1 MISPLPELAAGTREE
16 INSRAWFVD
25 TDDWRNVFVNYAP
38 FMAFAR
44 ADDSSNRACMGTLV
58 ISGVASVREVAKAFD
73 VSHGLVHKLARR
85 IRVDGLDGVYA
96 ERRGP
101 QGPSKM
107 TREVRKA
114 AARMIREG
122 KATRAVAA
130 EIGERF
136 GITVSHNT
144 IALLRRKKGL
154 ARPEPP
160 RAPEQA
166 PLPMGTGG
174 LVIVP
179 ADLDGVETNYGGA
192 FLYFAALAQLD
203 LVGIWKKTFAW
214 GQKLGYMLSEVVLAL
229 VFLMIL
235 RYPTVESTKKA
246 MRRHLAPLLGLDCA
260 PSIPTLRRKIRYL
273 AAQKRGGAML
283 RAYAEQASK
292 AELVQLGVLYIDGHF
307 KPYYGKAPVS
317 KGYFS
322 QRRLPHPGLIQY
334 FVNDIEARPV
344 FFLTVEAHVS
354 LIQSLRPI
362 LQEIRQLIGDE
373 ALLTLVFD
381 RGGYSFEL
389 FQWMKEQS
397 NLRFITYEKGG
408 RHEPCPDEHF
418 ATSWVSVA
426 GKRETYRVCDRIETH
441 RTCGELRR
449 LVVQRDSKQ
458 TPILTND
465 LDRSA
470 ANIAWLMFKR
480 WGSQEN
486 FFAYMKQ
493 QYKLDALIGYGDEES
508 DAERQVTNPAK
519 KAMKQ
524 RIAEVKAGIEFYKA
538 QLGDA
543 VTDPYHAGRSVK
555 GLKISEGVS
564 GEIADLTR
572 ELGALQD
579 EYKRIP
585 AKVSLKQVVPESEV
599 RRLKLE
605 KKILVDTL
613 KMQAYLAE
621 DVMVQRLSRHYDDP
635 KDIHQ
640 VLQILTRCP
649 ARLSVAE
656 DTLTVEFEPPERPKY
671 ERALRGLCTELTAEH
686 TTLPWGR
693 TRHLVFKVRDVE
705 QVSTAA

>member
-16 INSRAWFVD
+16 INSKSWFID

-38 FMAFAR
+38 FMAFSR
-44 ADDSSNRACMGTLV
+44 SDDASNRACMGMLV
-58 ISGVASVREVAKAFD
+58 ISSVASVREVADAFG
-73 VSHGLVHKLARR
+73 VSHGLVHKLASRMR
-85 IRVDGLDGVYA
+85 DEGLDGAYA

-101 QGPSKM
+101 KGPSKM
-107 TREVRKA
+107 TPDVRKA
-114 AARMIREG
+114 ALKMIQEG
-122 KATRAVAA
+122 KSTRAVAA

-136 GITVSHNT
+136 GTTVSHNT
-144 IALLRRKKGL
+144 IALLARKKGL
-154 ARPEPP
+154 PRAEPAKRPE
-160 RAPEQA
+160 QS
-166 PLPMGTGG
+166 PLPMGGG
-174 LVIVP
+174 SPVIVP
-179 ADLDGVETNYGGA
+179 ADLDGVETSYGGA

-203 LVGIWKKTFAW
+203 VAGIWKKTFAW

-273 AAQKRGGAML
+273 AAQKRGEELL
-283 RAYAEQASK
+283 RAYAEQATK

-307 KPYYGKAPVS
+307 KPYYGKVPVS

-322 QRRLPHPGLIQY
+322 QRRLAHPGLMQY
-334 FVNDIEARPV
+334 FVNDIEGRPV
-344 FFLTVEAHVS
+344 FFLIVEAHVTLIES
-354 LIQSLRPI
+354 LGPI
-362 LQEIRQLIGDE
+362 LGEIRQWIGE
-373 ALLTLVFD
+373 EQLLTLVFD

-389 FQWMKEQS
+389 FRWLKEQPK
-397 NLRFITYEKGG
+397 LRFITYDKGS
-408 RHEPCPDEHF
+408 RHDPCPDEHF
-418 ATSWVSVA
+418 AMSWVGV
-426 GKRETYRVCDRIETH
+426 GGERQTYKVCDRVETYRN
-441 RTCGELRR
+441 CGELRR
-449 LVVQRDSKQ
+449 VVVKRDNKQ

-470 ANIAWLMFKR
+470 AQIARLIFHR

-493 QYKLDALIGYGDEES
+493 QYELDALVGYGNEES
-508 DAERQVTNPAK
+508 DAERQVSNPAK
-519 KAMKQ
+519 KAMK
-524 RIAEVKAGIEFYKA
+524 RKIAEVKAGIEFFKE

-543 VTDPYHAGRSVK
+543 VMDPYHAERTVK
-555 GLKISEGVS
+555 GLKISEGTA
-564 GEIADLTR
+564 GKIADLTR
-572 ELGALQD
+572 ELEALQR
-579 EYKRIP
+579 EYRQIP
-585 AKVSLKQVVPESEV
+585 AKVPMKELVPESEV

-605 KKILVDTL
+605 KKILLDTL

-621 DVMVQRLSRHYDDP
+621 DLMVVRLSRHYDDP

-649 ARLSVAE
+649 ARLTVE
-656 DTLTVEFEPPERPKY
+656 KDTLMVELEPPERPKY
-671 ERALRGLCTELTAEH
+671 ERALRGLCAELTAERIR
-686 TTLPWGR
+686 LPWGR
-693 TRHLVFKVRDVE
+693 TRHLVFKVRNAG